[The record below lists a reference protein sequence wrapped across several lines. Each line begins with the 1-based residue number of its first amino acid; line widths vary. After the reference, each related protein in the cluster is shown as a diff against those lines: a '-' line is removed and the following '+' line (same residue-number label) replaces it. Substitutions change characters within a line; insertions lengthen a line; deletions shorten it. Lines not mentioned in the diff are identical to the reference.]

1 MTVRWTAIV
10 WCALVAAA
18 SCARAQELE
27 PRSYSNAPVGLNFL
41 IAGYAYSSG
50 GLSTDPS
57 LPIRDAELQVQ
68 SYVLAYSRTLAVRG
82 RSARVEFLVPYAQLS
97 GSAQVAGE
105 PRDRDVSG
113 FGDPRLRLV
122 VNLHGAPALSLRE
135 FASYRQDVIVG
146 ASVTV
151 SAPGGQYDPSRAIN
165 IATNRWSIKPEI
177 GISKAFGPFTLELAS
192 GVTFFSRNDNYF
204 GGKTL
209 ERDPI
214 YSTQAHLSYSF
225 GGGMWAAVNWTHYR
239 GGRDAVNGVP
249 GNDELRNSRGGVTLS
264 LPLDRYDSIKLHA
277 SSGIT
282 TRTGTSFDS
291 IGVAWQRRWGAG
303 L

>member
-1 MTVRWTAIV
+1 MLIAA
-10 WCALVAAA
+10 CAQ
-18 SCARAQELE
+18 AQELE

-41 IAGYAYSSG
+41 VAGYAHSSG

-57 LPIRDAELQVQ
+57 LPIRDAELKVQ
-68 SYVLAYSRTLAVRG
+68 SYVLGYARTLDLWG
-82 RSARVEFLVPYAQLS
+82 RSARVEFLIPYAQLS

-105 PRDRDVSG
+105 PRERDVSG
-113 FGDPRLRLV
+113 FGDPRLRFA
-122 VNLHGAPALSLRE
+122 VNLQGAPALSLRE
-135 FASYRQDVIVG
+135 FASYRQDLIVG

-177 GISKAFGPFTLELAS
+177 GISKVFGLFTLELAS
-192 GVTFFSRNDNYF
+192 GVAFFSSNDDYF
-204 GGKTL
+204 GGKTF

-225 GGGMWAAVNWTHYR
+225 GGGIWAAVDWTHYR
-239 GGRDAVNGVP
+239 GGRDKVNGVP
-249 GNDELRNSRGGVTLS
+249 GNGELSNSRAGVTLS

-277 SSGIT
+277 SSGIS

-291 IGVAWQRRWGAG
+291 IGVAWQRRWGTG